1 MTTAADI
8 RELRDNEINQRL
20 QESYEE
26 LWNLR
31 FKHATNQLS
40 NNREIRRVRKE
51 IARLK
56 TVQREREIWA
66 EYEAQQEQ

>member
-1 MTTAADI
+1 VTTAADI

-26 LWNLR
+26 LWNIR

-40 NNREIRRVRKE
+40 NNRDIRRVRKE

-56 TVQREREIWA
+56 TVQREREIGA
-66 EYEAQQEQ
+66 ATAPQQEQ

>member
-1 MTTAADI
+1 VTTAADI

-31 FKHATNQLS
+31 FKHATNQLT
-40 NNREIRRVRKE
+40 NNRDIRRVRKE